1 MSKKSRKREQKE
13 FKKSILGYI
22 MTESEW
28 EFATDDYQQLRK
40 RRKIMDEILKMI
52 GGIVFVIATL
62 IYCLAAVFA
71 PFGIVWLVLNH

>member
-1 MSKKSRKREQKE
+1 
-13 FKKSILGYI
+13 
-22 MTESEW
+22 
-28 EFATDDYQQLRK
+28 
-40 RRKIMDEILKMI
+40 MDEILKMI